1 MNIIKNII
9 ADDNK
14 LDTTESLAFVGPDGP
29 SIRPPYP
36 KKHANDNSQNTSIKP
51 TYPL

>member
-29 SIRPPYP
+29 SILPQYQ
-36 KKHANDNSQNTSIKP
+36 KKHATDNAKNTSINT
-51 TYPL
+51 TYHL